1 MLINLLVVAMAIGWR
16 RIRAGT
22 GCRIVNL
29 RAEGTHPNGP
39 RRGVPDRMRMFYLIV
54 TILLIASLGV
64 LEVVAARSV
73 PLVP

>member
-1 MLINLLVVAMAIGWR
+1 
-16 RIRAGT
+16 
-22 GCRIVNL
+22 
-29 RAEGTHPNGP
+29 
-39 RRGVPDRMRMFYLIV
+39 MRMFYLIV